1 VEKRGRRGLTLLRRG
16 DENRPVQQNEH
27 QMLPDA
33 QQGAAT
39 ILIVDDEPI
48 QLRAMVAELN
58 ALGFETLIAR
68 DGADGLGKAERSRP
82 DLILLDILMP
92 GWDGYE
98 TCRRLKAAPATRGI
112 PVIFLSALCDTAQ
125 KLRGFEAGCVDYI
138 TKPFDQREVLAR
150 VSAHLTQ
157 QRLFARMAEQVETF
171 RQTREPVPGFEGAD
185 PGEADQAG
193 LRLVYRAID
202 ILLDEMADP
211 PGLTELAHR
220 VGTNHVRLGREFQT
234 HLGMS
239 TFEYLREQR
248 LVRAQELL
256 ATTDRQIRQ
265 IADAIGFK
273 RSGDF
278 ATAFRLR
285 FGMTPREYRKRR
297 R

>member
-1 VEKRGRRGLTLLRRG
+1 MRRRGE
-16 DENRPVQQNEH
+16 ENRPVPQNEH
-27 QMLPDA
+27 QMLPET
-33 QQGAAT
+33 QQRAAT
-39 ILIVDDEPI
+39 ILIIDDEPV

-68 DGADGLGKAERSRP
+68 DGAVGLRMAERGRP

-98 TCRRLKAAPATRGI
+98 TCRRLKAAQATRVI

-125 KLRGFEAGCVDYI
+125 KLEGFATGCVDYI
-138 TKPFDQREVLAR
+138 TKPFDPREVLAR
-150 VSAHLTQ
+150 VSAHLQ
-157 QRLFARMAEQVETF
+157 QRHLFARLAEQVA
-171 RQTREPVPGFEGAD
+171 PPGQGRAALAGSKDAIAGEVVD
-185 PGEADQAG
+185 PMG

-202 ILLDEMADP
+202 ILLEDMANP

-220 VGTNHVRLGREFQT
+220 VGTNQVRLGREFQT
-234 HLGMS
+234 HLGMT

-256 ATTDRQIRQ
+256 ATTDRKIQQ
-265 IADAIGFK
+265 IADAIGFN
-273 RSGDF
+273 RAGDF

-285 FGMTPREYRKRR
+285 FGMTPREYRKRHG
-297 R
+297 